1 MNVLA
6 KLKIGHKINL
16 LIMTI
21 IILTAVSVS
30 LIVNTQVTNGLKES
44 AVEKAKSDL
53 AMSYR
58 YMDEKYSGDWEI
70 RDENLFKG
78 DTQIN
83 GNYEIVDEI
92 GELTG
97 DTVTIFQGDTRVAT
111 NVQKDGKRA
120 VGTTVSQ
127 EVNDTVLKNG
137 KVFLGE
143 ANVVGKD
150 YQTAYMPI
158 KNGSGDIIGIYY
170 VGASQEFIQATLGS
184 FNKVYFGALAGI
196 ILITNL
202 IGIWFARRIR
212 KRLSAI
218 AEVLE
223 QAGEGD
229 FTADIHDSSL
239 DEIGT
244 IAASYENM
252 KQKLG
257 LLLTEVSTAS
267 ESVASSSEQLSASA
281 DQTTSATEQVAS
293 AIEQIAGSAEN
304 QTSGVEK
311 NTLAIEEVSAGIA
324 KIAESTNNVSEFA
337 HTTAEQAETGE
348 LFVKQTVDQMETID
362 KAVVESNE
370 NIKSLSE
377 RSKEIG
383 QISEVISGIS
393 EQTNLLA
400 LNAAIE
406 AARAGEHG
414 KGFAVVA
421 DEVRKLAEQ
430 SKISAKQ
437 ISDLIEAIQQETER
451 SVTTMADVS
460 NNVKTG
466 MTIAGETAGKFK
478 GIVGGMR
485 EIAPQIDE
493 VSATAQQIT
502 ASVQELSLSAA
513 ELAAIARENSASSQ
527 EVAASTEEQLASMEE
542 ITSSADALAHMAE
555 ELQEVVRRFKI

>member
-1 MNVLA
+1 MNVLK

-16 LIMTI
+16 LIVSV

-30 LIVNTQVTNGLKES
+30 IIVNTQVKSGLKDS

-53 AMSYR
+53 ALSYR
-58 YMDEKYSGDWEI
+58 YIDEKYPGDWEI
-70 RDENLFKG
+70 KGGSLFKG
-78 DTQIN
+78 DTKLN
-83 GNYEIVDEI
+83 ENYEIVDEI
-92 GELTG
+92 GELTH
-97 DTVTIFQGDTRVAT
+97 DTVTIFQGDTRIST

-127 EVNDTVLKNG
+127 EVNETVLKNG

-158 KNGSGDIIGIYY
+158 KNSSGEIIGIYY
-170 VGASQEFIQATLGS
+170 VGASEEFIQATLGS
-184 FNKVYFGALAGI
+184 FNKVYFGALAVI

-212 KRLSAI
+212 KRLTVI

-229 FTADIHDSSL
+229 FTADIRDHSQ
-239 DEIGT
+239 DEIGV
-244 IAASYENM
+244 IAASYQNM

-257 LLLTEVSTAS
+257 SLITEVTTTS
-267 ESVASSSEQLSASA
+267 ESVASASEQLSASA

-311 NTLAIEEVSAGIA
+311 NTFAIEEVSAGIT
-324 KIAESTNNVSEFA
+324 KIAESTHKVFEFA
-337 HTTAEQAETGE
+337 NSTAEHAETGE
-348 LFVKQTVDQMETID
+348 TFVKQTVDQMNTID
-362 KAVVESNE
+362 RAVIESNE
-370 NIKSLSE
+370 SIKSLSE

-430 SKISAKQ
+430 SKLSAKQ
-437 ISDLIEAIQQETER
+437 ISDLIAAIQQDTER

-460 NNVKTG
+460 DNVKNG
-466 MTIAGETAGKFK
+466 MEIAGETAGKFK

-485 EIAPQIDE
+485 EIAPQIEE
-493 VSATAQQIT
+493 VSATAQQMA

-513 ELAAIARENSASSQ
+513 ELSAIARENSASSQ

-542 ITSSADALAHMAE
+542 ITSSADALSQMAE